1 MSYGYQDPHYD
12 NHMYKIVDDGNQG
25 NNECEYEYESYSD
38 HVEPDHWESDHT
50 PSEPD
55 HHDYE
60 HDTTNYNNHVN
71 CENNANDANQE
82 IEKAYQPRWSEYEG
96 SEAYEHRELT
106 HGNNGTGEDW
116 EGEYGRGIEG
126 YEHGGVMI
134 PGKYISKL

>member
-96 SEAYEHRELT
+96 SEAYEHRELA